1 MKKITYFLII
11 ILIQSINL
19 KAEDFKL
26 DKIISGLDK
35 PWSLTF
41 KNQNEILITEKSG
54 QIKLVNLKN
63 NKKKKINHNLNILED
78 GQGGLLEIL
87 YHKKMVFVS
96 YSENRG
102 NGKSSTS
109 VASANF
115 DYENLQFNNIFRAEP
130 AISSGNIIEL

>member
-63 NKKKKINHNLNILED
+63 NKKKKINHNLKILED

-87 YHKKMVFVS
+87 YHKNMIFVS
-96 YSENRG
+96 Y
-102 NGKSSTS
+102 
-109 VASANF
+109 
-115 DYENLQFNNIFRAEP
+115 
-130 AISSGNIIEL
+130 